1 MNIASGMLLMLYAS
15 AICVVAASGV
25 VSLLDLGITLALSAA
40 FLTLAYF
47 SGRTEQLAPLALL
60 PLIAF
65 SAVSAYVSTQLLSKG
80 SFTWFSDVG
89 GPLHIMGVLWVLALF
104 GLLAAIGGG
113 RFSVIAG
120 NSIALV
126 FGIANYTLE
135 LFRGRPLLA
144 IDITSI
150 RTAMNVS
157 GSYKFS
163 ATPIFILGC
172 ALAITSAV
180 LAWSLCPSGQRGH
193 RILRVG
199 TRLVCLGLAAWYIG
213 LCLGTSFMYRNGIHI
228 NWDENEFE
236 DSSVMYFVVTAQ
248 KLNVSA
254 PYGYS
259 ADALDELADSI
270 ENDSLPDG
278 GSPTI
283 IVIMSEAF
291 SDLRQIA
298 DFETNIPVTPFIDSL
313 TENALRG
320 YLYSSVLG
328 GNTANSEY
336 EFLTGDTM
344 GFIPTGSVPYQLY
357 VNYEADT
364 LVSTL
369 ESQGYSSTVL
379 HPYLSSGWNRVQ
391 VYDLFGFDRVLWKD
405 DFQDRSYLRNY
416 ITDECNYE
424 NLITLFEQR
433 DTNKPAFFFNITMQN
448 HGSYAFEDFDPQV
461 SISGHEGEFP
471 MAEQYLSLLNIT
483 DAATQTLIEY
493 FEAQKEPVIILF
505 FGDHQPNLDDEF
517 YDMLYGHDSSDLTL
531 EEKQRRYTTPFFL
544 WANYDIDEQ
553 DGIVTSINYLSQ
565 LLLDTAGLKTTD
577 YGAYLNALAEE
588 WPAINANGVMGAN
601 GVWYSL
607 YDELTSYN
615 PGLLKYRMLQY
626 NRLFDPADYRSELF
640 QIK

>member
-1 MNIASGMLLMLYAS
+1 MLYAA
-15 AICVVAASGV
+15 AICVLAASGV
-25 VSLLDLGITLALSAA
+25 ISLLDLGITLALSAV
-40 FLTLAYF
+40 FLALTYF
-47 SGRTEQLAPLALL
+47 LGKQEQLAPLALL
-60 PLIAF
+60 PVLAF
-65 SAVSAYVSTQLLSKG
+65 VAISSYVSTQLLSKG
-80 SFTWFSDVG
+80 SFTWISDVG

-104 GLLAAIGGG
+104 MLLAAIGGG

-120 NSIALV
+120 SSISLI

-135 LFRGRPLLA
+135 MFRGRPLLA

-150 RTAMNVS
+150 RTAMNVA
-157 GSYKFS
+157 GSYEFS
-163 ATPIFILGC
+163 STPIFILGC
-172 ALAITSAV
+172 ALAIVSA
-180 LAWSLCPSGQRGH
+180 LFAWSLCPSGNRGQ

-199 TRLVCLGLAAWYIG
+199 ARIVCLGLAAWYIW
-213 LCLGTSFMYRNGIHI
+213 LCLGTNFMYRNGIHI

-236 DSSVMYFVVTAQ
+236 DSSVMYFIVTAQ

-254 PYGYS
+254 PDGYS
-259 ADALDELADSI
+259 SDALDELAASI
-270 ENDSLPDG
+270 ENNSVADG
-278 GSPTI
+278 EKPTI

-298 DFETNIPVTPFIDSL
+298 DFDTNIPVTPFIDSL

-320 YLYSSVLG
+320 YVYSSVLG

-357 VNYEADT
+357 VNYETAT

-369 ESQGYSSTVL
+369 EAQGYSSTAM

-405 DFQDRSYLRNY
+405 DFQDRSFLRNY
-416 ITDECNYE
+416 VTDECDYE
-424 NLITLFEQR
+424 NLIALYEQR
-433 DTNKPAFFFNITMQN
+433 DTDQPAFFFNITMQN
-448 HGSYAFEDFDPQV
+448 HGSYKFEDFDPQV
-461 SISGHEGEFP
+461 TISGHEGEFP

-483 DAATQTLIEY
+483 DAATQKLIEY
-493 FEAQKEPVIILF
+493 FEAQEEPVIILF

-517 YDMLYGHDSSDLTL
+517 YDMLYGHDSSELTL

-577 YGAYLNALAEE
+577 YGAYLSALSEE
-588 WPAINANGVMGAN
+588 WPAINANGVMSAD
-601 GVWYSL
+601 GVWHSL
-607 YDELTSYN
+607 YEELTSYN